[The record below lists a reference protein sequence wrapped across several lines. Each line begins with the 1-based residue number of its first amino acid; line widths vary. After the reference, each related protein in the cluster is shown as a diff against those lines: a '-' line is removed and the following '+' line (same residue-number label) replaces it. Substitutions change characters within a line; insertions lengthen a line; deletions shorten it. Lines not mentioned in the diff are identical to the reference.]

1 MTGDNQIIR
10 KTLLEY
16 LKGGSA
22 HADFHAAMK
31 DFPPDLYARKPEG
44 TPHNAWQMLEHMRI
58 TLRDLLEFCTNPK
71 YQALKWPEG
80 YWPKKDAP
88 ASEKEWN
95 ESVAALEKHFKDFEK
110 LAEAPETDLFAKI
123 PWGDGQTIFREILLA
138 GDHTS
143 YHVGQLILLRR
154 QLGAWKE

>member
-1 MTGDNQIIR
+1 MAGDNQTIR

-22 HADFHAAMK
+22 HADFHAALK
-31 DFPPDLYARKPEG
+31 DFSPDLYARKPKG

-71 YQALKWPEG
+71 YEALPWPEG
-80 YWPKKDAP
+80 YWPKRDVP

-95 ESVAALEKHFKDFEK
+95 ESVAALEKYFKDFEK
-110 LAEAPETDLFAKI
+110 LVQAPETNLFAKI

-154 QLGAWKE
+154 QLGAWKK